1 MSLLPLVKKAQKN
14 NPEAML
20 MILKLFERKIYYELK
35 QTTSQEREDLSQ
47 DLYLKMIETVQ
58 NYSLDQTP
66 GFWEFIY
73 RDEMSDK
80 TMN

>member
-1 MSLLPLVKKAQKN
+1 MSLLPLVKKAKQN
-14 NPEAML
+14 NSEAML

-35 QTTSQEREDLSQ
+35 QTTFQEREDLSQ
-47 DLYLKMIETVQ
+47 DLCLKMIETVQ
-58 NYSLDQTP
+58 NYNLDQTP

-73 RDEMSDK
+73 QDEMSDK